1 VEKGLL
7 ENMLNH
13 IKEMKLSSAQILVA
27 GYFIII
33 SVGTILLMFP
43 MATTAKGSIGFTDA
57 LFTATSATCVTG
69 LIVVNTATAFTLFGQ
84 LVLLVLIQTGGLGL
98 MTMSSAAA
106 LILGRK
112 ISLKERLL
120 IKDDLDHMKIS
131 GLVRLVKYVLS
142 FTLVIEGIGAFILF
156 LRLNWDYSFWKA
168 LYFGVF
174 HSISAFNNAGIDI
187 FGDSLEGFTG
197 DIVVNFVIICL
208 IILGGLG
215 FAVMVELYNE
225 KKFKKYT
232 LQTKIVLVF
241 TLILIV
247 TSFVLFFFLEYS
259 NEATLGN
266 LPFGEKILASL
277 FLSVTPRTAGF
288 NTTPTGQLHNYT
300 LFLIVILMFIGA
312 SPGSTG
318 GGVKTTTFAVLI
330 LTAWNLIRGKY
341 DIEVFNRRLGKEI
354 ALKAIVI
361 VILAFSIV
369 ILVTMVLAITEDKEF
384 LPILFETVSAFG
396 TVGLS
401 TGITSTLSSIGKFFI
416 TFTMFVGRIGPLT
429 LAVALA
435 ERQRQGVYHYPKE
448 DVMVG

>member
-1 VEKGLL
+1 MEKGLL

>member
-1 VEKGLL
+1 MI
-7 ENMLNH
+7 NQ
-13 IKEMKLSSAQILVA
+13 IKNMKLSSAQILVV
-27 GYFIII
+27 GYFIVIFI
-33 SVGTILLMFP
+33 GTIMLMLP
-43 MATTAKGSIGFTDA
+43 MATTDKESIGFTDA

-69 LIVVNTATAFTLFGQ
+69 LIVVNTASAFTLFGQ
-84 LVLLVLIQTGGLGL
+84 LVLLVLIQIGGLGL
-98 MTMSSAAA
+98 MTMSSVAA

-168 LYFGVF
+168 LYYGIF

-187 FGDSLEGFTG
+187 FGNSLEGFTG
-197 DIVVNFVIICL
+197 DIVVNFVIISL
-208 IILGGLG
+208 VIFGGLG

-225 KKFKKYT
+225 KKFKRYT
-232 LQTKIVLVF
+232 LQTKMVLLF
-241 TLILIV
+241 TLILIL
-247 TSFVLFFFLEYS
+247 TSFVFFFFLEYS
-259 NEATLGN
+259 NEATLGK
-266 LPFGEKILASL
+266 LPFSEKILASL

-288 NTTPTGQLHNYT
+288 NTIPTGQLQSST

-318 GGVKTTTFAVLI
+318 GGVKTTTFAVLV

-369 ILVTMVLAITEDKEF
+369 ILVTMVLSITEDKEF
-384 LPILFETVSAFG
+384 LAILFETVSAFG

-401 TGITSTLSSIGKFFI
+401 TGITSTLSAIGKFLI
-416 TFTMFVGRIGPLT
+416 AFTMFVGRVGPLT

-435 ERQRQGVYHYPKE
+435 ERQGQGVYHYPQE

>member
-1 VEKGLL
+1 
-7 ENMLNH
+7 MLNH
-13 IKEMKLSSAQILVA
+13 IKEMRLSSAQILVV
-27 GYFIII
+27 GYFIVI
-33 SVGTILLMFP
+33 SVGTILLMLP

-69 LIVVNTATAFTLFGQ
+69 LIVVNTAAAFTIFGQ

-98 MTMSSAAA
+98 MTMSTVAA

-142 FTLVIEGIGAFILF
+142 FTLVIEGIGAFLLF

-168 LYFGVF
+168 VYYSIF
-174 HSISAFNNAGIDI
+174 HSISAFNNAGIDV

-197 DIVVNFVIICL
+197 DIVVNFVVMFL
-208 IILGGLG
+208 VILGGLG

-232 LQTKIVLVF
+232 LQTKIVLLF
-241 TLILIV
+241 TLLLIL
-247 TSFVLFFFLEYS
+247 TSFLFFFFLEYS

-266 LPFGEKILASL
+266 LPFGEKVLASL

-288 NTTPTGQLHNYT
+288 NTVPTGQLNSYT
-300 LFLIVILMFIGA
+300 LFLVIILMFIGA

-318 GGVKTTTFAVLI
+318 GGIKTTTFAVLI

-369 ILVTMVLAITEDKEF
+369 IIVTMILSITEGKKF
-384 LPILFETVSAFG
+384 LHILFETVSALG

-401 TGITSTLSSIGKFFI
+401 TGITSTLSVIGKFLI
-416 TFTMFVGRIGPLT
+416 AFTMFVGRVGPLT

-448 DVMVG
+448 DIMVG